1 MAGSI
6 ENYAGTGV
14 FIFVERLYSRD
25 APNWHGVGASMVQI
39 HKMVYQLYHKQDVY
53 LEGKK
58 IEHDSATVWQ
68 RLKILFGADLVQK
81 NAADNSTCFSLDYAG
96 SRFVTTPFSGIDSK
110 KIPDF
115 LTREYTLPG
124 RNVLAFGSDP
134 FPHVSLYGRS
144 DARFVMAEGGKGDPT
159 AAAKYDAKSKQLVMV
174 DPGKELPQLMQRL
187 KTRREMQ

>member
-58 IEHDSATVWQ
+58 IEPDSATVWQ

-96 SRFVTTPFSGIDSK
+96 SRFVIRLSQALIQK
-110 KIPDF
+110 KSRIF
-115 LTREYTLPG
+115 
-124 RNVLAFGSDP
+124 
-134 FPHVSLYGRS
+134 
-144 DARFVMAEGGKGDPT
+144 
-159 AAAKYDAKSKQLVMV
+159 
-174 DPGKELPQLMQRL
+174 
-187 KTRREMQ
+187 